1 MAVNFLNE
9 ANALRDKLIEI
20 RKSFHRIPEIG
31 DKEFKTSALIAKYLD
46 ESGIT
51 YHRVLDTGIVVRI
64 EGKKPGRHS
73 AVRAD
78 IDALPVNENTG
89 CDFASQNPGMM
100 HACGHDVHITG
111 ALGAAMLLKA
121 HENDLCGSVSFFFQ
135 PNEEGD
141 GGADRMIHE
150 GCLEGIDAVF
160 GCHVDPALPAG
171 HVGIR
176 YGNFYAASA
185 IHWRRKHDKTAAKKG
200 ARHHHVLCHAD
211 NRRLSHR
218 DKRGARAA

>member
-1 MAVNFLNE
+1 MAVNFLTE
-9 ANALRDKLIEI
+9 ARKLKDKLIEI
-20 RKSFHRIPEIG
+20 RKTFHRTPEIG
-31 DKEFKTSALIAKYLD
+31 NHEFRTSELIAKYLD

-51 YHRVLDTGIVVRI
+51 HRKVLDTGIIARI
-64 EGKKPGRHS
+64 EGKKPGRNS
-73 AVRAD
+73 AVRSD
-78 IDALPVNENTG
+78 IDALPVNEATG
-89 CDFASQNPGMM
+89 GDFVSQNPGMM

-111 ALGAAMLLKA
+111 ALGAAMMLKA
-121 HENDLCGSVSFFFQ
+121 QEDELCGSVTFLFQ

-141 GGADRMIHE
+141 GGAQRMIDA

-185 IHWRRKHDKTAAKKG
+185 TFKVIIHGKSAQLTQSKYLLT
-200 ARHHHVLCHAD
+200 
-211 NRRLSHR
+211 
-218 DKRGARAA
+218 